1 VHIGTAEVQY
11 SNDNR
16 VSERKERAQDTQGLD
31 EKQIREYIQ
40 NQEKMDMGGQGYLN
54 F

>member
-1 VHIGTAEVQY
+1 VFVGAAKIQY
-11 SNDNR
+11 SDDNR
-16 VSERKERAQDTQGLD
+16 VSEREKRNQDTLD

-40 NQEKMDMGGQGYLN
+40 NQEKMEVGEQGFLN